1 MNHTAGEAGRVLPSP
16 AMAKGTT
23 PSSKTSPKS
32 ASAAGKAPGV
42 LGAGQRFVILSGK
55 ETFLQQQRTG
65 ELREALK
72 RVFGEIDLLR
82 FDGKEA
88 DAALVL
94 DECRSFGLI
103 AAHKLVIVD
112 DAEEL
117 VKESTR
123 PLFERYAESP
133 CEGTTLLLRSNSW
146 RPGRLDKMVTVIKC
160 EECKHDP
167 EAASWAVRRA
177 ADAHGYKLDPA
188 AAEEL
193 VKRTGLSL
201 ARLDSELGKLA
212 LAADTGRVDRS
223 AVMSLVGQSRQL
235 EPWPLR
241 ERLLAGNAEDA
252 IRYIRDTLD
261 NSKNTEI
268 PLLFACTSLARDLY
282 ACTAAQALRI
292 SRAELATRLGKRN
305 EWFIRD
311 ALAAAPKL
319 TPARAA
325 PLLKA
330 CTRADAHAKSGVGRT
345 DRTLE
350 TLAVLFAEHVR

>member
-1 MNHTAGEAGRVLPSP
+1 
-16 AMAKGTT
+16 MAKR
-23 PSSKTSPKS
+23 PATSPKA
-32 ASAAGKAPGV
+32 ASKPAGAAGKAIGT
-42 LGAGQRFVILSGK
+42 LGAGAGDRFIVLSGR

-72 RVFGEIDLLR
+72 VAFGEIDTLR

-88 DAALVL
+88 DAAAVL

-103 AAHKLVIVD
+103 ATHKLVIVD

-117 VKESTR
+117 VKEATR
-123 PLFERYAESP
+123 PLFERYAQAP
-133 CEGTTLLLRSNSW
+133 CEGTTLVLRSSLW
-146 RPGRLDKMVTVIKC
+146 RPGKLDKMVTVIKC
-160 EECKHDP
+160 EEFKRD
-167 EAASWAVRRA
+167 EEGVAWAVRRA
-177 ADAHGYKLDPA
+177 ADAYGYRLDTA

-193 VKRTGLSL
+193 VERTGLSL

-212 LAADTGRVDRS
+212 LAADRGRVDRQ
-223 AVMSLVGQSRQL
+223 AVLSLVGQTRPL

-241 ERLLAGNAEDA
+241 ERLLAGNAESA
-252 IRYIRDTLD
+252 IKYMRDTLE

-282 ACTAAQALRI
+282 ACAAAQPLRI
-292 SRAELATRLGKRN
+292 PPAQLAARLGKRK
-305 EWFIRD
+305 ESFIRD
-311 ALAAAPKL
+311 ALAAATKL
-319 TPARAA
+319 SPARAA

-350 TLAVLFAEHVR
+350 TLAVLFAEHMR

>member
-1 MNHTAGEAGRVLPSP
+1 
-16 AMAKGTT
+16 MAKRPAASSTT
-23 PSSKTSPKS
+23 ASKP
-32 ASAAGKAPGV
+32 AGGAGKAAGA
-42 LGAGQRFVILSGK
+42 LGAGERFVVLSGK

-72 RVFGEIDLLR
+72 GAFGEIDTLR
-82 FDGKEA
+82 YDGKEA
-88 DAALVL
+88 DAAAVL

-103 AAHKLVIVD
+103 ATHKLVIVD

-117 VKESTR
+117 VKEATR
-123 PLFERYAESP
+123 PLFERYAQAP
-133 CEGTTLLLRSNSW
+133 CEGTTLLLRSNLW
-146 RPGRLDKMVTVIKC
+146 RPGKLDKMVTVIKC
-160 EECKHDP
+160 EEFKHD
-167 EAASWAVRRA
+167 EEGAAWAMRRA
-177 ADAHGYKLDPA
+177 TDAHGYKLDPA
-188 AAEEL
+188 GAEEL

-212 LAADTGRVDRS
+212 LAADKGLVDRK
-223 AVMSLVGQSRQL
+223 AVLSLVGQTRAL

-241 ERLLAGNAEDA
+241 SHLLAGNAENA
-252 IRYIRDTLD
+252 IGYIRDTLE

-282 ACTAAQALRI
+282 SCAAAQPLRI
-292 SRAELATRLGKRN
+292 PPAQLATRLGKRG

-311 ALAAAPKL
+311 ALAAASKL
-319 TPARAA
+319 SPARTA

-350 TLAVLFAEHVR
+350 TLAVLFAEHMR